1 MAESWIRFSGF
12 AAALLVFGAL
22 EFVWPWRM
30 RPAWQHKAINLAL
43 VVVDTLVV
51 RLLLPVSLIKV
62 ALVVREYHIG
72 IFNLVSLPSA
82 AAVLISM
89 LVLDLVI
96 YGQHLIFHH
105 VPLLWRLHRVHHTD
119 PVLDVTSGVRFHPLE
134 IALSAL
140 IKVAAIV
147 AFGLAPLAVLI
158 FEVLLNVS
166 SIFNHANWKLPESTD
181 RLLRLLLVT
190 PGMHRVHHS
199 AVPGELNRNFGFN
212 LSLWDRLFHTYR
224 PRSATPAADMPI
236 GLPGEV
242 GMNRGFLELLWL
254 PFRRT

>member
-1 MAESWIRFSGF
+1 
-12 AAALLVFGAL
+12 
-22 EFVWPWRM
+22 M
-30 RPAWQHKAINLAL
+30 RPSWRHKALNLAL

-51 RLLLPVSLIKV
+51 RLLLPVSLIEV
-62 ALVVREYHIG
+62 ALIVRQHHIG
-72 IFNLVSLPSA
+72 ILNLVTWPSA
-82 AAVLISM
+82 AAVLISV
-89 LVLDLVI
+89 LILDLII
-96 YGQHLIFHH
+96 YVQHLVFHH

-140 IKVAAIV
+140 IKVAAIA
-147 AFGLAPLAVLI
+147 AFGVAPFAVLI

-166 SIFNHANWKLPESTD
+166 SIFNHANWKLPERTD

-199 AVPGELNRNFGFN
+199 AVTGELNTNFGFN
-212 LSLWDRLFHTYR
+212 LSWWDRLFRTYR

-242 GMNRGFLELLWL
+242 GVYRGFLELLWL